1 MRSFLFFLFA
11 QIYSVW
17 ALLSYLLPKKI
28 EILFESPPP
37 RGAGPPTPRGAGNPK
52 GGFSI
57 ERNFSSNLDAHCPK
71 NSLNL
76 RIKTGPVTAGADAT
90 VYSMSGFY
98 AQCITQYMYM

>member
-1 MRSFLFFLFA
+1 M
-11 QIYSVW
+11 
-17 ALLSYLLPKKI
+17 
-28 EILFESPPP
+28 SPP
-37 RGAGPPTPRGAGNPK
+37 PRGAGNPK

-98 AQCITQYMYM
+98 AQCITQYMYVHVAGTEARHLHLYPKNI